1 LHSGGLDFAIIKSAP
16 SIQPTVRGAPKLLFL
31 FDNVSVDTD
40 RRELRRDGELQ
51 PIEPQVFDLLE
62 LLIRNRD
69 RVVSRDDLLAT
80 VWKGRIVSESTLA
93 SRINA
98 ARVAIGDNGHDQ
110 RLIRTA
116 LRKGIRFVGAVREEQ
131 KLEVATVASGVAERP
146 RFTLP
151 LPDKPSIAVLPF
163 INLGG
168 DPEQDYFADG
178 ISEDIITDLSKLRW
192 LFVIARNSSF
202 TYKGKTLDVRQIGR
216 ELGVRYVLEGSVRKG
231 GTRVRTTS
239 QLIDA
244 ETGKHL
250 WADRYDRDLTDIFA
264 LQDEITRRVVSSI
277 EPKLLEAES
286 IRSQYRS
293 PEDLGAWDMLMRAN
307 SLFWRLTKD
316 ESQAAIA
323 ILKQLLERY
332 PHYAP
337 AHSMLAFFLLV
348 SRQGGWHMME
358 PQVTQAASLAARAVE
373 LDDSDPWAHFALGF
387 VAFTRRR
394 TDEAVEEFQRALDLK
409 PNFAA
414 AHGFLGCAFAFDGRS
429 DQAIAHI
436 EQAIRMSPYDPQNAL
451 LNAALAAAHYQAGRY
466 AEAVDFG
473 RKAIQ
478 QRFGLTN
485 GHRIYVA
492 SLAQVGRID
501 DARAAL
507 ARLQELHPENSIAW
521 IERNV
526 PYTPG
531 PMAKFL
537 EGFRKVGLR

>member
-1 LHSGGLDFAIIKSAP
+1 L
-16 SIQPTVRGAPKLLFL
+16 R
-31 FDNVSVDTD
+31 SV
-40 RRELRRDGELQ
+40 
-51 PIEPQVFDLLE
+51 EPQVFDLLE
-62 LLIRNRD
+62 FLIRNRD
-69 RVVSRDDLLAT
+69 RIVSRDDLLAA
-80 VWKGRIVSESTLA
+80 VWNGRIVSESTLA

-98 ARVAIGDNGHDQ
+98 ARTAIGDNGEDQ
-110 RLIRTA
+110 RLIRTV

-131 KLEVATVASGVAERP
+131 NPGVATTGAAAEQR
-146 RFTLP
+146 RSVLP

-163 INLGG
+163 SDMSG

-178 ISEDIITDLSKLRW
+178 ICEDIITGLSKLRW
-192 LFVIARNSSF
+192 FFVIARNSSF
-202 TYKGKTLDVRQIGR
+202 TYKGKVVDIRQVGR

-231 GTRVRTTS
+231 GSRVRVAV

-244 ETGKHL
+244 ATGKHL

-264 LQDEITRRVVSSI
+264 LQDEITEKAVAAI
-277 EPKLLEAES
+277 EPKLLEAEG
-286 IRSQYRS
+286 IRSQNRS
-293 PEDLGAWDMLMRAN
+293 PEDLDAWDMLIRAN

-323 ILKQLLERY
+323 ILKQVVERH
-332 PHYAP
+332 PFYAP
-337 AHSMLAFFLLV
+337 AHSMLAFVLLV

-387 VAFTRRR
+387 VAFTGRR
-394 TDEAVEEFQRALDLK
+394 TDEAVEEFQRALDLN

-414 AHGFLGCAFAFDGRS
+414 AHGFLGCALALDGRS
-429 DQAIAHI
+429 DRAIDHI
-436 EQAIRMSPYDPQNAL
+436 ERAIRMSPHDPQNAL
-451 LNAALAAAHYQAGRY
+451 HNASLAAAHYHAGRY
-466 AEAVDFG
+466 AQAVGFG

-478 QRFGLTN
+478 QRFELSI

-492 SLAQVGRID
+492 SLAQAGRID
-501 DARAAL
+501 EARAAL

-521 IERNV
+521 IERNS
-526 PYTPG
+526 PHTPQ

-537 EGFRKVGLR
+537 EGFRKAGLQ

>member
-1 LHSGGLDFAIIKSAP
+1 MRWPPLASRGIAIHG
-16 SIQPTVRGAPKLLFL
+16 TPKLLFL

-40 RRELRRDGELQ
+40 RRELRRDGELRSV
-51 PIEPQVFDLLE
+51 EPQVFDLLE
-62 LLIRNRD
+62 FLIRNRD
-69 RVVSRDDLLAT
+69 RMVSRDDLLAA
-80 VWKGRIVSESTLA
+80 VWNGRIVSESTLA

-98 ARVAIGDNGHDQ
+98 ARTAIGDNGEDQ

-116 LRKGIRFVGAVREEQ
+116 LRKGIRFVGVVREQQKPEAATTGAAAEQ
-131 KLEVATVASGVAERP
+131 P
-146 RFTLP
+146 RSVLP
-151 LPDKPSIAVLPF
+151 LPDRPSIAVLPF
-163 INLGG
+163 VNMGG

-192 LFVIARNSSF
+192 FFVIARNSSF
-202 TYKGKTLDVRQIGR
+202 TYKGRAVDIRQVGR

-231 GTRVRTTS
+231 GNRIRITA

-250 WADRYDRDLTDIFA
+250 WADRYDRDLTDIFV
-264 LQDEITRRVVSSI
+264 LQDEITKKVVAAI
-277 EPKLLEAES
+277 EPKLLEAEG
-286 IRSQYRS
+286 IRSQQRS
-293 PEDLGAWDMLMRAN
+293 PEDLDAWDILIRAN

-323 ILKQLLERY
+323 LLKQLVEQY
-332 PHYAP
+332 PLYAP
-337 AHSMLAFFLLV
+337 AHSMLAFILLV
-348 SRQGGWHMME
+348 SRQGGWHTME
-358 PQVTQAASLAARAVE
+358 PQITQAATLAARAVE
-373 LDDSDPWAHFALGF
+373 LDDSDPWAHLALGF

-394 TDEAVEEFQRALDLK
+394 TDEAVEEFQRALDLN

-414 AHGFLGCAFAFDGRS
+414 AHGFLGCALAFDGRS
-429 DQAIAHI
+429 DQAIDHI
-436 EQAIRMSPYDPQNAL
+436 EQAIRMSPHDPQNAL

-466 AEAVDFG
+466 AEAVGFG

-478 QRFGLTN
+478 QRFELTN

-492 SLAQVGRID
+492 SLAQAGRID
-501 DARAAL
+501 EARAAL

-521 IERNV
+521 IERHV
-526 PYTPG
+526 PYTPE

-537 EGFRKVGLR
+537 EGFRKAGLQ